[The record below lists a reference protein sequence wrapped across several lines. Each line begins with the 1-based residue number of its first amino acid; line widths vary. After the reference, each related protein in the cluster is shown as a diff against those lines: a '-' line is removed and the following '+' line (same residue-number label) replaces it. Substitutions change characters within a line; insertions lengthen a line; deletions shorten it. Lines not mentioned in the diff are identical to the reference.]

1 MPIRPPDNV
10 QETRFTMGKKE
21 AIIFDDLASS
31 IESYNK
37 NKLLLSAGKVGLGA
51 IAVIGGVAGAYF
63 VGRGLAGT
71 LESVETY
78 LEKAKVR
85 YEAAEQRVEEQTGDY
100 GEVATPFSVIPAPIR
115 FQKWIYDNIFE
126 AATGYDAP

>member
-63 VGRGLAGT
+63 VGRGLAGELKSLKETANEIYNKGILTST
-71 LESVETY
+71 LEG
-78 LEKAKVR
+78 
-85 YEAAEQRVEEQTGDY
+85 YESY
-100 GEVATPFSVIPAPIR
+100 GEWLTKGNLPYSTKPMFWGA
-115 FQKWIYDNIFE
+115 KWLADTLGI
-126 AATGYDAP
+126 